1 MVKERFEYSQDK
13 TIGCYYIW
21 DKYYGKHLMLFDVRE
36 HIKRTC
42 DLLNELQDE
51 ILTLKSVNIEY
62 EDALARLEEK
72 NDELKKR
79 IKELEIENQGQS
91 DAIDGLQEMMTHYN
105 LEDFE

>member
-1 MVKERFEYSQDK
+1 MVFFMVKERFEYSQDK

-36 HIKRTC
+36 HIKWTC
-42 DLLNELQDE
+42 DLLNELQGE

-62 EDALARLEEK
+62 GDALARLEEK

-79 IKELEIENQGQS
+79 I
-91 DAIDGLQEMMTHYN
+91 N
-105 LEDFE
+105 LMQ